1 MRFRPRGTPWPVAPA
16 GRCNAA
22 ERVAGSLADAPIPA
36 GNHGTPRGMRVE
48 HLAKVDGDI
57 RTLADGRAV
66 DRNAQGDLKIAVM
79 TYVGDQPVL
88 RAEISIYF
96 SRA

>member
-1 MRFRPRGTPWPVAPA
+1 M
-16 GRCNAA
+16 
-22 ERVAGSLADAPIPA
+22 
-36 GNHGTPRGMRVE
+36 E